1 MYFKEEYSM
10 NRGFSKKWG
19 TSLMIP
25 EPSESLNKLRL
36 TLEKTDKPILATPAN
51 RISTLLNSIFHKGI
65 QYQK

>member
-10 NRGFSKKWG
+10 DRGFSKKWG

-25 EPSESLNKLRL
+25 EHSESLNKLRL
-36 TLEKTDKPILATPAN
+36 TFKPILATPAN
-51 RISTLLNSIFHKGI
+51 RISTLLNPIFHKGI